1 MNDTTSLPPGTVERR
16 SRKGDVDR
24 VTTARTV
31 EAVCRQCGLDF
42 PSTGTAWSHAASKR
56 HTVDVHYDV
65 DFTFTPREAS

>member
-1 MNDTTSLPPGTVERR
+1 MNDTTSLPHGMVDRR
-16 SRKGDVDR
+16 PRRGDVER
-24 VTTARTV
+24 VTTDRTV

-42 PSTGTAWSHAASKR
+42 PSTGTAWSHAASTR